1 MTGYGYCQEKI
12 DLGHHWDLRVNLN
25 VDLFMYLIEGSGLV
39 HEKIDVSTG
48 PYFFCFLLN
57 CNSLTL
63 HPSLCFEFYYSTT
76 LLQKRNKDQSNNL
89 YFSQVEHSRITVYI
103 HILTFTQYVFENK
116 DYSKMRYCSQKLYI
130 DQPWQ

>member
-1 MTGYGYCQEKI
+1 
-12 DLGHHWDLRVNLN
+12 
-25 VDLFMYLIEGSGLV
+25 MYLIEGLGLV

-76 LLQKRNKDQSNNL
+76 LLQKRNKDQVIIYISHKLNTAGSL
-89 YFSQVEHSRITVYI
+89 FTSIYLHLPSTYLKIKITV
-103 HILTFTQYVFENK
+103 K
-116 DYSKMRYCSQKLYI
+116 
-130 DQPWQ
+130 